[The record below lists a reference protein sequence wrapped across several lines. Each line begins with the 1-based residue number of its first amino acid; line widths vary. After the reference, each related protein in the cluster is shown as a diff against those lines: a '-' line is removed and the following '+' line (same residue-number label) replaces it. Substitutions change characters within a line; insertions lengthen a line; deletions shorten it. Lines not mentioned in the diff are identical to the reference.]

1 MSKEDVFFI
10 AQRKAFDAISAGNGK
25 DIANNNFKVNPSS
38 ITIPAMLIQELP
50 LTTANNQLTFVF
62 GTKAPSPSATLN
74 NVILGD
80 NDIAVIYGIQL
91 LIGQGANVN
100 TRVYRAYGPNVQD
113 NVPYNAFLSFKLE
126 SNVPVL
132 NIDTLQFRR
141 EHGTDKDQFDGA
153 AVINPQ
159 RIITGR
165 ISTFNVVL
173 NMPDVSTLV
182 FTPNLFVSMRL
193 MIALGQAVAV

>member
-10 AQRKAFDAISAGNGK
+10 AQRKAFETLNADNLRVGSR
-25 DIANNNFKVNPSS
+25 NFKVNPTS
-38 ITIPAMLIQELP
+38 ITIPAALIQEQP
-50 LTTANNQLTFVF
+50 LTNVSNIYTFVF
-62 GTKAPSPSATLN
+62 GTKSPIATPQLN
-74 NVILGD
+74 NIILGD
-80 NDIAVIYGIQL
+80 NDIALVYGIQL

-113 NVPYNAFLSFKLE
+113 NVVYNGILSMQLE
-126 SNVPVL
+126 SNLPVA
-132 NIDTLQFRR
+132 NIDALQFRR
-141 EHGTDKDQFDGA
+141 DHGTDKDQFDGA

-173 NMPDVSTLV
+173 TMPNVQPLV
-182 FTPNLFVSMRL
+182 FTPDLFVSMRL
-193 MIALGQAVAV
+193 LIALGQATAV

>member
-10 AQRKAFDAISAGNGK
+10 AQRKAYDSIAAKEGVDTGK
-25 DIANNNFKVNPSS
+25 GQFKVNPTS
-38 ITIPAMLIQELP
+38 ITIPAALIQELP
-50 LTTANNQLTFVF
+50 LTNATNQLVFVF
-62 GTKAPSPSATLN
+62 GTKAPVATPLLN

-80 NDIAVIYGIQL
+80 NDIAVVYGIQL

-100 TRVYRAYGPNVQD
+100 TRIYRAYGPNVQD
-113 NVPYNAFLSFKLE
+113 NVVYNSILGMQLE
-126 SNVPVL
+126 SNLPVA

-141 EHGTDKDQFDGA
+141 DHGTDKDQFDGA

-159 RIITGR
+159 RIISGR
-165 ISTFNVVL
+165 VSTFNLIL
-173 NMPDVSTLV
+173 NMPPVQALV

-193 MIALGQAVAV
+193 LIALGQAQSV